1 MTEQLPEL
9 DVIIPVLNGGKTIE
23 AAIYSAL
30 NQIDVNARVIVVDA
44 GSSDDTIEI
53 VTNLNDPRIQVL
65 HGNMISGKETLMA
78 GEARNLGI
86 DASASTWIGLLDADD
101 LWPHERSHQL
111 LKVISDPDN
120 EISVGHMI
128 TFPDGA
134 DVDPSRQWS
143 LTGSHLAPIP
153 GCVLMSRSV
162 FDRVGRFDGNMR
174 VGEFIDWM
182 ARARNLEI
190 REISTEKVVLLRRN
204 HENNTSR
211 TRKDDYRSSVL
222 SIALK
227 QRAHQRA
234 LASELHPQSEI
245 EN

>member
-1 MTEQLPEL
+1 MTEQVPNL

-23 AAIYSAL
+23 AAIDSAL
-30 NQIDVNARVIVVDA
+30 NQIGVKVRVIVVDA
-44 GSSDDTIEI
+44 GSSDGTIN
-53 VTNLNDPRIQVL
+53 VVNSLNDPRIQL
-65 HGNMISGKETLMA
+65 ISGNGTLMT

-86 DASASTWIGLLDADD
+86 AASASTWIGLLDADD
-101 LWPHERSHQL
+101 LWPHERSQQL
-111 LKVISDPDN
+111 LRVISDPDN

-134 DVDPSRQWS
+134 DVDPSRQWP

-153 GCVLMSRSV
+153 GGVLISRSV

-182 ARARNLEI
+182 ARARGNGI
-190 REISTEKVVLLRRN
+190 REIATEKVVLLRRN

-211 TRKDDYRSSVL
+211 TRKDDYGSSIL

-227 QRAHQRA
+227 QRARQRA
-234 LASELHPQSEI
+234 MSSELNPPSDSDT
-245 EN
+245 